1 MMTMEAI
8 IEFDK
13 ILDRP
18 LLMLKYIMVFF
29 VKKV

>member
-1 MMTMEAI
+1 MMMMEAI